1 MRMRLLIALLILVL
15 VLVAAAMAAWF
26 LSAPRTI
33 NSETAAAVS
42 APGDAAAGRIVFY
55 AGGCGSAM
63 QVLADPIRRGSEGDW
78 S

>member
-1 MRMRLLIALLILVL
+1 MRLLIALLILVL

-33 NSETAAAVS
+33 DFGDRGGRS

-55 AGGCGSAM
+55 AGGCESCHAI
-63 QVLADPIRRGSEGDW
+63 LANPIRRGSEGAW